1 MLRIFTSIDK
11 KLEELG
17 FLKVENEN
25 KYGACYMREIPINS
39 GDSYIQRLDILCK
52 SNGHHLIQSYEEGVN
67 SDKLNNSVGLEYRE
81 IKLAM
86 KKYKQLKRK
95 YKWN

>member
-1 MLRIFTSIDK
+1 MFKSIDE

-17 FLKVENEN
+17 FLKVKNEN
-25 KYGACYMREIPINS
+25 KYGACYMIEVPINT
-39 GDSYIQRLDILCK
+39 GDSYIQRLDILYK

-67 SDKLNNSVGLEYRE
+67 SDKLNNSVGLEYEE

-86 KKYKQLKRK
+86 KKYKELKRK